1 MADIIFT
8 KTSNNMIDLKVMKS
22 ALEQLEQERGIPKEK
37 VIEAIEMAL
46 AAAYRKD
53 YGKKNQIIRATFD
66 QDSGKAEFSQV
77 KVVVDK
83 SMLREKGEGE
93 SDETPDVWGSATSG
107 VSSEEDGEP
116 KKEVWNEERHI
127 MIEDAK
133 RIKKDAEVGDELIFP
148 LEVKDDFGRIAAQ
161 TAKQTIIQKIRE
173 AEKSSVLDE
182 YGKRVGEIVH
192 GSVQRQER
200 GNVYVDLGRTT
211 GVLYRDE
218 QIPGEHYRQ
227 GERIKCYLA
236 AVEETPRGIAVRLS
250 RAHQDFVRK
259 LFEIEVPEMA
269 SKIVE
274 IRAMAREPGSRVKIA
289 VLSHDDNIDA
299 VGSCVGQRGVR
310 VSTVISEL
318 GGEKIDVIEYSD
330 LPENFIA
337 NALSPGKIISIELDE
352 DVKEAKISVAPDQL
366 SLVIGKGGQNVRLA
380 ARLTGWKLDVITPER
395 ERREAELE
403 EGIASGDDDE
413 LDEAVL
419 GVEKGNH
426 SEDIDKEALAPEP
439 PVA

>member
-1 MADIIFT
+1 
-8 KTSNNMIDLKVMKS
+8 MIDLKVMKS

-66 QDSGKAEFSQV
+66 QESGKAEFSQV
-77 KVVVDK
+77 KIVVDK
-83 SMLREKGEGE
+83 SMLREDDPTSLDEE
-93 SDETPDVWGSATSG
+93 VELRVASDYEYKAGDLDENGQ
-107 VSSEEDGEP
+107 P
-116 KKEVWNEERHI
+116 KKEKWNEERHI

-173 AEKSSVLDE
+173 AEKYSVLDE

-269 SKIVE
+269 SGVVE
-274 IRAMAREPGSRVKIA
+274 IRAIAREPGSRVKIA
-289 VLSHDDNIDA
+289 VLSHDNNIDA

-318 GGEKIDVIEYSD
+318 GGEKIDVIEYSE

-403 EGIASGDDDE
+403 EGIASGDDDDM
-413 LDEAVL
+413 LDLEA
-419 GVEKGNH
+419 GKNH
-426 SEDIDKEALAPEP
+426 SEDIDKEAVAPEP

>member
-1 MADIIFT
+1 
-8 KTSNNMIDLKVMKS
+8 MIDLKVMKS
-22 ALEQLEQERGIPKEK
+22 ALDQLEQERGIPKEK

-53 YGKKNQIIRATFD
+53 YGKKNQIIRARFD

-77 KVVVDK
+77 KIVVDK
-83 SMLREKGEGE
+83 SMLRE
-93 SDETPDVWGSATSG
+93 D
-107 VSSEEDGEP
+107 DGEEEEIADYREP
-116 KKEVWNEERHI
+116 TMPEIGADGEVKKEKWNEERHI

-173 AEKSSVLDE
+173 AEKYSVLEE

-192 GSVQRQER
+192 GTVQRQER

-269 SKIVE
+269 SGVVE
-274 IRAMAREPGSRVKIA
+274 IRAIAREPGSRVKIA

-395 ERREAELE
+395 ERREKDLE
-403 EGIASGDDDE
+403 EGLSSGDDDI
-413 LDEAVL
+413 LNLEAGL
-419 GVEKGNH
+419 STKLEAGKNH

>member
-1 MADIIFT
+1 
-8 KTSNNMIDLKVMKS
+8 MIDLKVMKS

-66 QDSGKAEFSQV
+66 QESGKAEFSQV
-77 KVVVDK
+77 KIVVDK
-83 SMLREKGEGE
+83 SMLREDDPTSLDEE
-93 SDETPDVWGSATSG
+93 VELRVASDYEYKAGDLDENGQ
-107 VSSEEDGEP
+107 P
-116 KKEVWNEERHI
+116 KKEKWNEERHI

-161 TAKQTIIQKIRE
+161 TAKQTIIQKISE
-173 AEKSSVLDE
+173 AEKYSVLEE

-192 GSVQRQER
+192 GTVQRQER

-250 RAHQDFVRK
+250 RAHPDFVRK

-269 SKIVE
+269 QGIVE
-274 IRAMAREPGSRVKIA
+274 MKAVAREAGSRVKIA
-289 VLSHDDNIDA
+289 VTSHEDSIDA
-299 VGSCVGQRGVR
+299 VGSMVGQRGVR

-330 LPENFIA
+330 LPEIFIS
-337 NALSPGKIISIELDE
+337 NALSPGKILSIELDE
-352 DVKEAKISVAPDQL
+352 DERSARILTAPDQL

-380 ARLTGWKLDVITPER
+380 AKLTGWKLDIITPER
-395 ERREAELE
+395 ERVEKDLE

-413 LDEAVL
+413 LGEIVPGSEA
-419 GVEKGNH
+419 GNH
-426 SEDIDKEALAPEP
+426 SEDINKDTIINK
-439 PVA
+439 

>member
-1 MADIIFT
+1 
-8 KTSNNMIDLKVMKS
+8 MKS
-22 ALEQLEQERGIPKEK
+22 ALEQLEEERGIPKEK

-53 YGKKNQIIRATFD
+53 YGKKHQIIRAQFD
-66 QDSGKAEFSQV
+66 QNSGKAEFFQV
-77 KVVVDK
+77 KIVVDK
-83 SMLREKGEGE
+83 SVLREKGEDEEESFDYAPDKPLSQEGE
-93 SDETPDVWGSATSG
+93 V
-107 VSSEEDGEP
+107 

-127 MIEDAK
+127 MLEDAK
-133 RIKKDAEVGDELIFP
+133 KMKKDAEVGDELIFP
-148 LEVKDDFGRIAAQ
+148 LEVKEDFGRIAAQ

-173 AEKSSVLDE
+173 AEKYSVLDE

-192 GSVQRQER
+192 GSVQRTER

-250 RAHQDFVRK
+250 RSNPDFVRK
-259 LFEIEVPEMA
+259 LFEIEVPEMQNG
-269 SKIVE
+269 IVT
-274 IRAMAREPGSRVKIA
+274 IRAIAREAGSRVKIA
-289 VLSHDDNIDA
+289 VASSDDSIDA

-318 GGEKIDVIEYSD
+318 GGEKIDVIEWSE
-330 LPENFIA
+330 LPEIFIS
-337 NALSPGKIISIELDE
+337 NALSPGKILSIELDE
-352 DVKEAKISVAPDQL
+352 DLREAKIYVSPDQL

-380 ARLTGWKLDVITPER
+380 AKLTGWKLDVVTPER
-395 ERREAELE
+395 QRQEKDLE
-403 EGIASGDDDE
+403 DGISSGDTSDDIE
-413 LDEAVL
+413 PEAVETPAESPKEE
-419 GVEKGNH
+419 EKPA
-426 SEDIDKEALAPEP
+426 E
-439 PVA
+439 